1 MPMSSK
7 SFELDSD
14 LEEAVADLIKDAP
27 LDPKF
32 EVELNKLYDLVGVEW
47 SSTALMYSPKV
58 NYALRQFITRIAANV
73 TLTKD
78 VDNV

>member
-1 MPMSSK
+1 MLSNEG
-7 SFELDSD
+7 FELDKD
-14 LEEAVADLIKDAP
+14 LEDAVADLIKDAP
-27 LDPKF
+27 LDAKF
-32 EVELNKLYDLVGVEW
+32 EDELNKLYDLVGVEW

-58 NYALRQFITRIAANV
+58 NYALRQFIARIASNV